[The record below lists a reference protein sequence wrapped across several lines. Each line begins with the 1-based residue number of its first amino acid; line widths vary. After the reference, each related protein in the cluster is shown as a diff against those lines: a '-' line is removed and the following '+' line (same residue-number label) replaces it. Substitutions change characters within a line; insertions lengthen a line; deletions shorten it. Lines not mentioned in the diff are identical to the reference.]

1 MTTILV
7 VDDMPTNLKVL
18 SESIVES
25 GWTILVAIDG
35 ESAIEQAIATQP
47 DLILLDVMM
56 PGIDGFETC
65 DRLKQEPATR
75 EIPVIFMTALADAVD
90 KVKGLQLGAVDYIT
104 KPFQTAEA
112 IARIQVHL
120 RLQELNQALINQN
133 AELERRVAERTAE
146 LKAALDQLEQSQLQL
161 IQSARMST
169 LGELAAGAI
178 HELKNQISILAG
190 NLPVVETYAHDLLDH
205 LQHYRAAL
213 HPDQQPA
220 AVTHHAQQIDLPF
233 LLKDFPHAIQA
244 SASTAERLRSMVAAV
259 LTFSY
264 RDAHTPILF
273 DVHQGLDSTLMLLE
287 HRLKGNPYRPPIEVR
302 RYYGELVP
310 IACFPGQLN
319 QVFLNLLGNAIDAI
333 EEANQTRNFD
343 EMVATP
349 NQIEVRT
356 ALVSRVDSSPLS
368 PQDLQVEPPAPR
380 PVVRNTLAPQVNP
393 PTPSPSP
400 ALPAVWV
407 RIVIT
412 DNGIGIPERMRQMLF
427 SRAFTT
433 KPVGKGTGLGLPIS
447 RHIIEE
453 VHGGRLSCRRL
464 SQAGRPPTDPPT
476 RSPHDRLPDHL
487 AEPPH
492 HDAPAPPST
501 GTEFQIDLP
510 LAPPGA
516 EGG

>member
-35 ESAIEQAIATQP
+35 ESAIEQAIVTQP

-65 DRLKQEPATR
+65 HRLKQEPATQD
-75 EIPVIFMTALADAVD
+75 IPVIFMTALADAVD

-104 KPFQTAEA
+104 KPFQAAEA

-120 RLQELNQALINQN
+120 RLQELNQALGQQN
-133 AELERRVAERTAE
+133 IELERRVAERTAE
-146 LKAALDQLEQSQLQL
+146 LKTALDRLEQSQLQL
-161 IQSARMST
+161 IQTARMST

-178 HELKNQISILAG
+178 HELKNQISILVG

-205 LQHYRAAL
+205 LQYYRAAL
-213 HPDQQPA
+213 PPEQLPSTVKQ
-220 AVTHHAQQIDLPF
+220 HAQRIDLPF
-233 LLKDFPHAIQA
+233 LLKDFPHAIHA
-244 SASTAERLRSMVAAV
+244 SASTAERLRSMVTAV

-264 RDAHTPILF
+264 RDAQTPILF
-273 DVHQGLDSTLMLLE
+273 DVHQGLDSTLMLLK
-287 HRLKGNPYRPPIEVR
+287 HRLKGNPYRPPIEIR
-302 RYYGELVP
+302 RQYGELVP

-319 QVFLNLLGNAIDAI
+319 QVFLNLLSNAIDAI
-333 EEANQTRNFD
+333 EEANHSRNFD

-356 ALVSRVDSSPLS
+356 TLVSRIDSSPLS
-368 PQDLQVEPPAPR
+368 PQDLHIEPPETG
-380 PVVRNTLAPQVNP
+380 PVVRNTLAPQINP
-393 PTPSPSP
+393 PPPSAFP
-400 ALPAVWV
+400 APPAAWV
-407 RIVIT
+407 RIVIA
-412 DNGIGIPERMRQMLF
+412 DNGIGIPERVRQMLF
-427 SRAFTT
+427 SRSFTT

-453 VHGGRLSCRRL
+453 VHGGRLSCRTL
-464 SQAGRPPTDPPT
+464 SGLEPPPSEPAS
-476 RSPHDRLPDHL
+476 RSPHDRL
-487 AEPPH
+487 AEPQPH
-492 HDAPAPPST
+492 HASIPPHT

-510 LAPPGA
+510 VP
-516 EGG
+516 

>member
-65 DRLKQEPATR
+65 DRLKQEPATQD
-75 EIPVIFMTALADAVD
+75 IPVIFMTALTDAVD

-104 KPFQTAEA
+104 KPFQAAEA

-120 RLQELNQALINQN
+120 RLQELNQALSQQN
-133 AELERRVAERTAE
+133 IELERRVAERTAE
-146 LKAALDQLEQSQLQL
+146 LKAALEKLEQSQLQL

-178 HELKNQISILAG
+178 HELKNQISILVG
-190 NLPVVETYAHDLLDH
+190 NLPVVATYAHDLLDH

-213 HPDQQPA
+213 RPDQLPTTVKQ
-220 AVTHHAQQIDLPF
+220 HAQQIDLPF
-233 LLKDFPHAIQA
+233 LLKDFPHAIHT
-244 SASTAERLRSMVAAV
+244 STNTADRLRSMVSAV

-264 RDAHTPILF
+264 RDAQTPILF

-287 HRLKGNPYRPPIEVR
+287 HRLKGTPYRPSIEIR

-319 QVFLNLLGNAIDAI
+319 QVFLNLFGNAIDAI
-333 EEANQTRNFD
+333 EEASQTRNFD
-343 EMVATP
+343 EIVATP

-356 ALVSRVDSSPLS
+356 ALVSRADSSPLR
-368 PQDLQVEPPAPR
+368 PQDLQAESPSLG
-380 PVVRNTLAPQVNP
+380 PVVRNTLSPQINP
-393 PTPSPSP
+393 PPPSPSSSPP
-400 ALPAVWV
+400 AAWV

-412 DNGIGIPERMRQMLF
+412 DNGIGIPERVRQMLF

-453 VHGGRLSCRRL
+453 VHGGQLSCRSL
-464 SQAGRPPTDPPT
+464 GNVGKPPTAPMP
-476 RSPHDRLPDHL
+476 RSPHDRL
-487 AEPPH
+487 AEPQPH
-492 HDAPAPPST
+492 HVPVPAATT

-510 LAPPGA
+510 LTPPTFSPLPSP
-516 EGG
+516 